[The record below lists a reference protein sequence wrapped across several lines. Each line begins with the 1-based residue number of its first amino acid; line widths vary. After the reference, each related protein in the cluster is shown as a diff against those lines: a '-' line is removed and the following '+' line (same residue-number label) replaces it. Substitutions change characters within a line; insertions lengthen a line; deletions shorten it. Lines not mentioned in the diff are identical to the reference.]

1 MAYPIS
7 RFTLLP
13 LLRFYTRSV
22 SGLEYIPYK
31 GPFILACHHT
41 SPLDGAF
48 IAAAV
53 INKINRKI
61 RFITRIAP
69 WGWLWKKIVAEW
81 WGGCIPF
88 DSNNRQQCLNVA
100 NKYLHKGRI
109 VGIFPGGI
117 LEESDMD
124 NNRGKTG
131 VARLA
136 LWSKVPVIPVGLYN
150 HQSRR
155 LKSIIV
161 KHLTN
166 PHYLRITIGEPMTFP
181 EAYDKPITHELLRDL
196 TSQIINRVL
205 ELSK

>member
-1 MAYPIS
+1 MAYPLS
-7 RFTLLP
+7 RFTILL
-13 LLRFYTRSV
+13 LLRFYIRSV
-22 SGLEYIPYK
+22 SGLEHLPKK

-53 INKINRKI
+53 IYKTNRKVH
-61 RFITRIAP
+61 FITRIAP
-69 WGWLWKKIVAEW
+69 WGWVWKKVVAEW

-88 DSNNRQQCLNVA
+88 DSNNRRQCLDVA
-100 NKYLHKGRI
+100 KEFLQKGRV
-109 VGIFPGGI
+109 VGIFPGG
-117 LEESDMD
+117 LLQESDID

-131 VARLA
+131 IARLA
-136 LWSKVPVIPVGLYN
+136 LWSQVPIIPVGLYN

-155 LKSIIV
+155 LKHIIF

-166 PHYLRITIGEPMTFP
+166 PHHLRIIFGEPMTFP

-196 TSQIINRVL
+196 TSQIIKHIQ